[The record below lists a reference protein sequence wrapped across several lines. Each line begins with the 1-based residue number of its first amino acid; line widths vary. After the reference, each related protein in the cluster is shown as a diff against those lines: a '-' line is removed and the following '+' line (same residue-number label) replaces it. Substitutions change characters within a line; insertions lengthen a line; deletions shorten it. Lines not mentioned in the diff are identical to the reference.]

1 MTRSRNVIAR
11 RRIPFGPEEDAR
23 LRELFPVNA
32 TREVAAL
39 LGRTESAV
47 SQRANR
53 IGVGKCPEYLA
64 TKAFRFN
71 GSEPQ
76 SVASRFKPGQAP
88 PNKGLRRP
96 GYAPGRMA
104 ETQFHKG
111 RAASDARNY
120 QPIGAERI
128 TRDGILE
135 RKVSDDLSVYPA
147 KRWLPVT
154 RIVWEAAHGPIPSGH
169 AVVFKPGRKTI
180 GAALI
185 TADALEMMTR
195 AELMRRNS
203 YHTRYPKEVALLI
216 QLKGALNRKINRR
229 SKQA

>member
-1 MTRSRNVIAR
+1 MTRSRNILAR
-11 RRIPFGPEEDAR
+11 RVPFGPEEDAVIR
-23 LRELFPVNA
+23 ALFPVNA
-32 TREVAAL
+32 TREVAARL
-39 LGRTESAV
+39 DRTESAV

-135 RKVSDDLSVYPA
+135 RKVSDDLSMYPA

-154 RIVWEAAHGPIPSGH
+154 RIVWEAAYGPIPQGYSI
-169 AVVFKPGRKTI
+169 VFKPGRKSTD
-180 GAALI
+180 AACI
-185 TADALEMMTR
+185 NTDALELVSR

-229 SKQA
+229 QKS